1 MNDKKVKALVLLSGG
16 LDSILAVKLLLEQ
29 GIEVE
34 AVNFRT
40 NFCGPS
46 KARAAAEMLGVKLRE
61 VNIRQEFLPILKNPQ
76 HGYGSGLNP
85 CIDCHGLML
94 KKAGEIMRAEGFDLI
109 ATGEVLGERPMS
121 QHKQALDIV
130 EKDADLKGYLL
141 RPLSAKLL
149 APTLAEQ
156 DGRVEREKLLDISGR
171 SRKPQMALAAQY
183 GIKEY
188 PTPAGGCALTQK
200 DFAGRLKDLMANKPD
215 FTPEDVD
222 LVAVGRHFWIEPF
235 SFTPPLLRRG
245 GVRGGDDLN
254 FNTTPSQSPPQL
266 RGRGELVQIILG
278 RSQEENDILVSA
290 AKAGDMLITPD
301 DWPGPTALVRFFCHP
316 ELDSGSR
323 SRNEFGMTN
332 EEIIKQ
338 AQDLIL
344 QFSPKA
350 KKLKT
355 EEIGFKIIKG

>member
-1 MNDKKVKALVLLSGG
+1 MSKKQVKALVLLSGG

-34 AVNFRT
+34 AINFRT

-46 KARAAAEMLGVKLRE
+46 KALLASKMLGVKLRE
-61 VNIRQEFLPILKNPQ
+61 VNIRNEFLPVLKNPK

-94 KKAGEIMRAEGFDLI
+94 KKAGEIMRAEGYDFV

-121 QHKQALDIV
+121 QHKAALDIV
-130 EKDADLKGYLL
+130 EKDAGLKGYLL

-156 DGRVEREKLLDISGR
+156 DGRVDREKLLDISGR
-171 SRKPQMALAAQY
+171 SRKKQMALAAQY

-200 DFAGRLKDLMANKPD
+200 DFAGRLKELMVNKPD

-222 LVAVGRHFWIEPF
+222 LVAIGRHFFYPELVEGGGIG
-235 SFTPPLLRRG
+235 TLRRG
-245 GVRGGDDLN
+245 ATHLAQGILPERSGAESKAL
-254 FNTTPSQSPPQL
+254 T
-266 RGRGELVQIILG
+266 QIILG
-278 RSQEENDILVSA
+278 RSQEENDILIGA
-290 AKAGDMLITPD
+290 AKLGDILVVPENF
-301 DWPGPTALVRFFCHP
+301 PGPTALVRGGGNDSIDKAK
-316 ELDSGSR
+316 ELI
-323 SRNEFGMTN
+323 M
-332 EEIIKQ
+332 
-338 AQDLIL
+338 

-350 KKLKT
+350 KELKAG
-355 EEIGFKIIKG
+355 EIKFKITKAD